1 MAKKRE
7 NGKELRL
14 LDMFLQNKTISIFYI
29 LLSLIQ
35 AVLSFFVLIYIAKI
49 VEYLTLQK
57 FNEVIKCALILF
69 VIFIF
74 FEILNYLKQLI
85 YIKFKNK
92 VLNNIENEFCERLPK
107 ISNNIYNSISSGALT
122 TRVNSSPVQLFSTF
136 AMVVDDIINLIMQT
150 TAIIYIACTNYIIAI
165 IVFTLC
171 CIVYCQKFLIT
182 KFDRKNMNEK
192 NDSYEKLQGK
202 TIEFIKGNKDI
213 KCLNLNENIDKE
225 LNECLTDYCKNYKK
239 YDVWFFTING
249 ISSIFLTILLG
260 VMLYVGI
267 VLYENLFI
275 SYFALIFL
283 FNNYNRVNKFVNRLQ
298 QFIRRCTMVDNNKKR
313 INQVFKGDL
322 MPIEKFGDKNLPN
335 FQGNIEFKDITFSYD
350 DIDLNKK
357 LKDDLKTKKELR
369 KELKKNKSQSEQ
381 EQNLPKKVL
390 QNFSLKINAGERVA
404 FVGKS
409 GCGKSTLV
417 SLLSKSLSAQSGT
430 VLLDGVDINE
440 LSESAIRD
448 NVTVINQ
455 FPYIYF
461 MSLRDNIKIV
471 KPDASDEEILQACE
485 KAYLK
490 DFINELPFG
499 LDTIL
504 GENGVKVSGGQKQ
517 RIAIARAFLKDTK
530 VMVFDESTSSL
541 DNFAQKY
548 VQTSIDEI
556 KNKTVIIVAHR
567 LSTIINCDKIVFI
580 DEGKVKA
587 VGTFDELMANC
598 SEFAKLY
605 TLRR

>member
-1 MAKKRE
+1 M
-7 NGKELRL
+7 
-14 LDMFLQNKTISIFYI
+14 
-29 LLSLIQ
+29 
-35 AVLSFFVLIYIAKI
+35 
-49 VEYLTLQK
+49 
-57 FNEVIKCALILF
+57 LF
-69 VIFIF
+69 
-74 FEILNYLKQLI
+74 
-85 YIKFKNK
+85 
-92 VLNNIENEFCERLPK
+92 
-107 ISNNIYNSISSGALT
+107 
-122 TRVNSSPVQLFSTF
+122 
-136 AMVVDDIINLIMQT
+136 
-150 TAIIYIACTNYIIAI
+150 
-165 IVFTLC
+165 
-171 CIVYCQKFLIT
+171 
-182 KFDRKNMNEK
+182 
-192 NDSYEKLQGK
+192 
-202 TIEFIKGNKDI
+202 
-213 KCLNLNENIDKE
+213 
-225 LNECLTDYCKNYKK
+225 
-239 YDVWFFTING
+239 
-249 ISSIFLTILLG
+249 
-260 VMLYVGI
+260 
-267 VLYENLFI
+267 
-275 SYFALIFL
+275 
-283 FNNYNRVNKFVNRLQ
+283 
-298 QFIRRCTMVDNNKKR
+298 
-313 INQVFKGDL
+313 
-322 MPIEKFGDKNLPN
+322 
-335 FQGNIEFKDITFSYD
+335 
-350 DIDLNKK
+350 
-357 LKDDLKTKKELR
+357 
-369 KELKKNKSQSEQ
+369 
-381 EQNLPKKVL
+381 
-390 QNFSLKINAGERVA
+390 
-404 FVGKS
+404 
-409 GCGKSTLV
+409 
-417 SLLSKSLSAQSGT
+417 
-430 VLLDGVDINE
+430 DGVDINQ
-440 LSESAIRD
+440 LCESAIRN

>member
-1 MAKKRE
+1 MMACLYATYCPLYFSNLLCPSNTKKAE
-7 NGKELRL
+7 IN
-14 LDMFLQNKTISIFYI
+14 SY
-29 LLSLIQ
+29 
-35 AVLSFFVLIYIAKI
+35 AKRD
-49 VEYLTLQK
+49 YLTTFQSFRK
-57 FNEVIKCALILF
+57 
-69 VIFIF
+69 
-74 FEILNYLKQLI
+74 YLK
-85 YIKFKNK
+85 NK
-92 VLNNIENEFCERLPK
+92 EFSDEEIDK
-107 ISNNIYNSISSGALT
+107 ISNLCNEEWKLLKQNEAKYEIMLVKRSYFEKDKLQDIYEILCDKETDIAVLASQIMDTKIDNFTWSKDIPSNVIGFVEIPYADYIIEKEDTEVEVILPT
-122 TRVNSSPVQLFSTF
+122 VRTVSSPE
-136 AMVVDDIINLIMQT
+136 D
-150 TAIIYIACTNYIIAI
+150 
-165 IVFTLC
+165 
-171 CIVYCQKFLIT
+171 
-182 KFDRKNMNEK
+182 
-192 NDSYEKLQGK
+192 GK
-202 TIEFIKGNKDI
+202 VSVLLLLGTIF
-213 KCLNLNENIDKE
+213 
-225 LNECLTDYCKNYKK
+225 
-239 YDVWFFTING
+239 
-249 ISSIFLTILLG
+249 ILLG

-313 INQVFKGDL
+313 INQVFKNDL

-335 FQGNIEFKDITFSYD
+335 FQGKIEFKDITFSYD
-350 DIDLNKK
+350 DINLNKK
-357 LKDDLKTKKELR
+357 LKDDLKTKKELK
-369 KELKKNKSQSEQ
+369 KELKKNKSQNEQ
-381 EQNLPKKVL
+381 EQNPPKKVL
-390 QNFSLKINAGERVA
+390 ENFSLKINAGERVA

-430 VLLDGVDINE
+430 VLFDGVDINQ

-471 KPDASDEEILQACE
+471 KPDASDEEILKACE

-490 DFINELPFG
+490 NFINELPFG

-587 VGTFDELMANC
+587 VGTFNELMANC